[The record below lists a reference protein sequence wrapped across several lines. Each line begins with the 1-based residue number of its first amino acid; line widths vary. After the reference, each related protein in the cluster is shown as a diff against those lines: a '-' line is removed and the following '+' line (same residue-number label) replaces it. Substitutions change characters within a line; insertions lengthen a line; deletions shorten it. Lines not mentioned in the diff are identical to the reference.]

1 MQFTYLS
8 LDDFRIVFG
17 HLNGNGNRTTEN
29 RGAIPYT
36 TLRDMI
42 FTHSTTCEAFN
53 EPP

>member
-1 MQFTYLS
+1 MNIIKIMT
-8 LDDFRIVFG
+8 DA
-17 HLNGNGNRTTEN
+17 HL
-29 RGAIPYT
+29 PYT